1 MPKPLIILFVS
12 LFSTSATKQRI
23 ESRKHSVSLWGSGHN
38 LDAVALPCEN
48 ELARKARPEIASFDG
63 YVASLENWMEVIA

>member
-1 MPKPLIILFVS
+1 MPKLLIILFVS

-23 ESRKHSVSLWGSGHN
+23 KSRKHSVCLWGSGHN

-48 ELARKARPEIASFDG
+48 ELAHKARPEIAS
-63 YVASLENWMEVIA
+63 VERHIASWETL

>member
-12 LFSTSATKQRI
+12 LFLTSATKQRI
-23 ESRKHSVSLWGSGHN
+23 KARKHSVGLWGSEHN

-48 ELARKARPEIASFDG
+48 ELARHLMAGFKQTLKFI
-63 YVASLENWMEVIA
+63 

>member
-12 LFSTSATKQRI
+12 LFLTCATKQRI
-23 ESRKHSVSLWGSGHN
+23 ESRKHSVCLWGSGHN

-48 ELARKARPEIASFDG
+48 ELARHLIADFKQT
-63 YVASLENWMEVIA
+63 LKFI